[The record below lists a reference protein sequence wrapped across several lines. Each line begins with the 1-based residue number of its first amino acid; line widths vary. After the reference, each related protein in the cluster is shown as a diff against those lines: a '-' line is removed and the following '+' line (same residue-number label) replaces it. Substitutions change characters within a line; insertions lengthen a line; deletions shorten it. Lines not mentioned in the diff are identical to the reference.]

1 MDSLFRDTEEERRV
15 DTDGNAPGPT
25 CEAHGSDAQ
34 QGGLAIPME
43 HDDVQPIAATSEA
56 PKYGETPAPLTADRA
71 LALTDVIAPRANVGE
86 AMLRF
91 AYGMGI
97 SGHALSSPF
106 SRPPKVRVLATV
118 DSPLKGDRAAGV
130 ALRAGHFLING
141 AKLPIARVEFDSSAR
156 LGPVFDRMV
165 HGFGWLR
172 DLAASAPREDCVSV
186 AERITKAWLNSC
198 PQSGKGR
205 AWDVEL
211 TGQRLLSWLV
221 HAPLVLAG
229 ADPKL
234 KSRLLGVIEDTAR
247 WLDRRVSRASSH
259 GELGQV
265 AGWCAITAAGLLL
278 PEGKPRRLFG
288 EAGLIRALGD
298 LVAADGGVLSRC
310 PDAQMLSLSLLTD
323 LIACYEAVE
332 VEAPQALSVMREL
345 LVPPLLSLRHGDGAL
360 GNWQGNGAIAAD
372 RVSALIEATGVRARP
387 LADVQNW
394 GYHRIRGSQTVVQF
408 DAAPPPRAR
417 HARCGCASTLAFE
430 MSDGPQRLI
439 VNCGGSALSG
449 GQIPARIR
457 EGLRATAAHSTLIL
471 NNANSTAVKLHGKLG
486 KGAELVEVE
495 KRVIGEAGIGATVV
509 EASHDGYAQ
518 RFGLTHR
525 RALALRKDGSELS
538 GQDILLPA
546 SRKGK
551 RGKVGFA
558 IRFHMGRGVEVHLS
572 DDKRGASLLLPD
584 GGLWQFRMRGELTG
598 GDTATL
604 SCEDSLWVDG
614 AGCPHATEQLV
625 IEGMTSR
632 GGGEFAW
639 LFKKMG

>member
-1 MDSLFRDTEEERRV
+1 MDSLFRETEEARIDRDVGSPADASETESAERG
-15 DTDGNAPGPT
+15 D
-25 CEAHGSDAQ
+25 Q
-34 QGGLAIPME
+34 QAIPLT
-43 HDDVQPIAATSEA
+43 HSDVQPVAKSGDV
-56 PKYGETPAPLTADRA
+56 PKYGETPAPLAADRA
-71 LALTDVIAPRANVGE
+71 LALTDVIAPRAKPGE

-91 AYGMGI
+91 AYRLGVP
-97 SGHALSSPF
+97 GHALSAPF
-106 SRPPKVRVLATV
+106 RRPRKTRVLATV
-118 DSPLKGDRAAGV
+118 ESPLKGDRSAGI

-172 DLAASAPREDCVSV
+172 DLACSAPREDCVPV
-186 AERITKAWLNSC
+186 AERITRAWLNAC
-198 PQSGKGR
+198 PSSGKGR
-205 AWDVEL
+205 AWEVEFA
-211 TGQRLLSWLV
+211 GQRLLAWLV
-221 HAPLVLAG
+221 NAPLVLAG
-229 ADPKL
+229 GDPKL
-234 KSRLLGVIEDTAR
+234 KSRLLIEIEDTAR
-247 WLDRRVSRASSH
+247 WLDRNVAS
-259 GELGQV
+259 GGAGDLGQV

-278 PEGKPRRLFG
+278 PDGKPRRLYG

-298 LVAADGGVLSRC
+298 LVAEDGGVLSRC
-310 PDAQMLSLSLLTD
+310 PDAQMLSLALLTD

-332 VEAPQALSVMREL
+332 IEAPQALSVMREL

-360 GNWQGNGAIAAD
+360 GNWQGNGAISAD
-372 RVSALIEATGVRARP
+372 RLSGLLEATGVRARP
-387 LADVQNW
+387 LEDVQNW
-394 GYHRIRGSQTVVQF
+394 GYQRMSGGKTLVQF

-439 VNCGGSALSG
+439 VNCGGSALAG

-457 EGLRATAAHSTLIL
+457 QGLRATAAHSTLVL

-495 KRVIGEAGIGATVV
+495 RRLIGEGNSSGGATLI
-509 EASHDGYAQ
+509 EASHDGYAA
-518 RFGLTHR
+518 RFGLKHR
-525 RALALRKDGSELS
+525 RTLALRKDGSELS
-538 GQDILLPA
+538 GQDVLLPA

-551 RGKVGFA
+551 RGKIEFA
-558 IRFHMGRGVEVHLS
+558 IRFHLGRGVEVHLS

-584 GGLWQFRMRGELTG
+584 GGLWQFRMRGETAG
-598 GDTATL
+598 GHEARL

-632 GGGEFAW
+632 GGGEFSW
-639 LFKKMG
+639 LLKKMG